1 MARKTLVTALL
12 LMTGCASVGR
22 IKKLEMAV
30 ARIDSHITIGG
41 NKVNELEIA
50 VARIDNHITIG
61 GDGDSITTWILAVG
75 LILLVLTIPAGGAFY
90 QHVLRPRRK
99 RKERCND

>member
-1 MARKTLVTALL
+1 MQYILHKFLVVVLL
-12 LMTGCASVGR
+12 FVTGCASVGR
-22 IKKLEMAV
+22 IKKLETAV
-30 ARIDSHITIGG
+30 AR
-41 NKVNELEIA
+41 
-50 VARIDNHITIG
+50 ITIG

-99 RKERCND
+99 RREKRDN